1 MTIEERRTSR
11 YDALLAAG
19 IGLLG
24 AADGPAVSVRA
35 ACRAAGLT
43 ERYFYESFTDRDS
56 YVRAVYAHVGEQAR
70 AAIAGAAYA
79 PDRVEAPVRAFVELV
94 LDNPCVGR
102 VLLQA
107 PLTEPA
113 IGGSGV
119 ALVPSFVELVR
130 AQLSALEPEDQQL
143 VAVGVVGALTAL
155 FMAYLDGTVAVTR
168 TKFLAHCVRV
178 VSSAAERA
186 MIETT
191 NRRTV

>member
-1 MTIEERRTSR
+1 MTIEERRKSR
-11 YDALLAAG
+11 REALLAAG

-24 AADGPAVSVRA
+24 SPDGPAASVRG

-43 ERYFYESFTDRDS
+43 ERYFYESFTDRDQ

-70 AAIAGAAYA
+70 TTISDAVRTAR
-79 PDRVEAPVRAFVELV
+79 PRDRAEAPVRAFVELV
-94 LDNPCVGR
+94 LDNPSVGR
-102 VLLQA
+102 VLLLA
-107 PLTEPA
+107 PLSEPA

-130 AQLSALEPEDQQL
+130 AQLTSLDPDEQQL

-155 FMAYLDGTVAVTR
+155 FVGYLDGTISTPR
-168 TKFLAHCVRV
+168 ERFLAHCVQL
-178 VSSAAERA
+178 VSGAAERA

-191 NRRTV
+191 DH